1 MKLGWVAL
9 ALLLPAAAQEPAPE
23 AEEQQLQR
31 ALAESGSSPV
41 DYARALEN
49 HIDKFPDSERRGEIE
64 RVLAQAAMDLNDRRR
79 LLRYGIPVLEAGSR
93 DPRLLEF
100 VTRALLDGEGE
111 DAMKQ
116 ALAFAL
122 RLKQALETALTELSG
137 DGPQPGRGRR
147 ARDIDTRLARAH
159 LFEARALGR
168 LGRVE
173 EALAAANAAWE
184 RDATAEAANERAR
197 WLEKSG
203 QTPAL
208 LDALADAFIASGDE
222 PGHARRSAAR
232 ERLTALV
239 GEDSSGLGAI
249 LIAADKRAAE
259 RAAQRRAR
267 LLEIDPNAFA
277 EAPGEFTLSA
287 LEGPPLKLDSLR
299 GKVVILDFW
308 ATWCGP
314 CRAQHPLYEEAKR
327 RFAGRDDVVFV
338 AVSTDEERDAVEP
351 FLERNGWSRKVYF
364 EDGLGA
370 HLRVSSIPTTVIL
383 GRAGRVF
390 SRMNGFIPDRFVDM
404 LTARIGQ
411 ALAEE

>member
-9 ALLLPAAAQEPAPE
+9 MMFLPAAAQEPGPE
-23 AEEQQLQR
+23 PEERQLQM

-49 HIDKFPDSERRGEIE
+49 HIAKFPDSERRAEIE
-64 RVLAQAAMDLNDRRR
+64 RVLAQAAMDLNDRRL

-93 DPRLLEF
+93 DPRLLES
-100 VTRALLDGEGE
+100 VARALLDGEGE
-111 DAMKQ
+111 DMLKQ
-116 ALAFAL
+116 ALAYAR
-122 RLKQALETALTELSG
+122 RLKQAVETALAELSAN
-137 DGPQPGRGRR
+137 GPQPGRGRR
-147 ARDIDTRLARAH
+147 ARELDSRLARAH

-184 RDATAEAANERAR
+184 RDATAEAANERVR

-203 QTPAL
+203 RTPAL
-208 LDALADAFIASGDE
+208 LDALADAFIVGGDE
-222 PGHARRSAAR
+222 PGHPRRTAAR
-232 ERLTALV
+232 ERLAALAR
-239 GEDSSGLGAI
+239 EDKSGLGGV
-249 LIAADKRAAE
+249 LIAADERAAE
-259 RAAQRRAR
+259 RAARRRAG
-267 LLEIDPNAFA
+267 LLGIDPNAFA

-287 LEGPPLKLDSLR
+287 LEGPPLRLDSLR

-314 CRAQHPLYEEAKR
+314 CRAQHPLYEEVKR
-327 RFAGRDDVVFV
+327 RFSGREDIVFV
-338 AVSTDEERDAVEP
+338 AVSTDEDRDAVEP

-383 GRAGRVF
+383 GRAGNVF
-390 SRMNGFIPDRFVDM
+390 SRMNGFIPDRFADM
-404 LTARIGQ
+404 LADRIRQ